1 MFRKPYDTVSLTT
14 GGPKYND
21 DSLSVRSL
29 DSNSKVRFKN
39 KADFVSNRDR
49 MFLFNS
55 SQPEA
60 VFKELGPRLK
70 FKSWLKYGWF
80 HLKLYSMF
88 QDLNWRLIETGL

>member
-55 SQPEA
+55 SQPYL
-60 VFKELGPRLK
+60 KNLGR
-70 FKSWLKYGWF
+70 G
-80 HLKLYSMF
+80 
-88 QDLNWRLIETGL
+88 LNLSRGLNMVGST